1 MNQTTTGCANCYYY
15 SNGRCFFGAPCYGTQ
30 MIQINGEWVAVPF
43 PPFDDTKIKEK
54 DDEHKL

>member
-30 MIQINGEWVAVPF
+30 MICINGQWIAVPI
-43 PPFDDTKIKEK
+43 DDKNFKEK
-54 DDEHKL
+54 DNE